1 MWMVSFTCTVWLAL
15 NKRTQR
21 NPRTSLAKSS
31 FLVARCGKHLLIE
44 SFLSKK
50 FCMLAIHLRCL
61 KTNYL
66 FSKTILHGLYSK
78 LKNWQ
83 IQKTTKMKMFFRGHS
98 KCFLE
103 DIQNVFNNIQ
113 LDTHIVVCCFQS
125 LTNHWVSY
133 CCLTPY
139 EQLYSY
145 IMMSTCYIQ
154 WNDDDVNF
162 VKHQQWVDMSLHS
175 DTLFLF

>member
-1 MWMVSFTCTVWLAL
+1 MFECWKLQILTNKFLYWFDTFKVINNELEKKYVNRKLCMYTMSMVSFTCTVWLAL

-66 FSKTILHGLYSK
+66 FSKTILHGLYSR

-83 IQKTTKMKMFFRGHS
+83 IQKTTKMKMLFRGHS
-98 KCFLE
+98 KC
-103 DIQNVFNNIQ
+103 IQ
-113 LDTHIVVCCFQS
+113 
-125 LTNHWVSY
+125 
-133 CCLTPY
+133 
-139 EQLYSY
+139 
-145 IMMSTCYIQ
+145 
-154 WNDDDVNF
+154 
-162 VKHQQWVDMSLHS
+162 
-175 DTLFLF
+175 

>member
-1 MWMVSFTCTVWLAL
+1 MFECWKLQILTNKFLYWFDTFKVINNVLEKKYVNRKLCMYTMWMVSFTCTVWLAL

-98 KCFLE
+98 KCF
-103 DIQNVFNNIQ
+103 FRG
-113 LDTHIVVCCFQS
+113 
-125 LTNHWVSY
+125 
-133 CCLTPY
+133 
-139 EQLYSY
+139 
-145 IMMSTCYIQ
+145 
-154 WNDDDVNF
+154 
-162 VKHQQWVDMSLHS
+162 HS
-175 DTLFLF
+175 KCVQ

>member
-1 MWMVSFTCTVWLAL
+1 MFECWKLQILTNKFLYWFDTFKVINNVLEKKYVNRKLCMYTMWMVSFTCTVWLAL

-66 FSKTILHGLYSK
+66 FSKTILHGLYSR

-83 IQKTTKMKMFFRGHS
+83 IQKTTKMKMLFRGHS
-98 KCFLE
+98 KC
-103 DIQNVFNNIQ
+103 I
-113 LDTHIVVCCFQS
+113 
-125 LTNHWVSY
+125 
-133 CCLTPY
+133 
-139 EQLYSY
+139 
-145 IMMSTCYIQ
+145 
-154 WNDDDVNF
+154 
-162 VKHQQWVDMSLHS
+162 K
-175 DTLFLF
+175 